1 MANKTV
7 LKGTYCILINLK
19 TDQIIEIGRK
29 GKISFDNGC
38 YVYVGSAMN
47 SLEARIRRHLRKDKK
62 MHWHVDYLL
71 DNPSSQIIQVFFS
84 DDGVKH
90 ECELATH
97 IAGKGTGIQ
106 GFGCSD
112 CKCHSHLIYFS
123 NIDEAENACKNT
135 FKNSDLKLKELD
147 DLLDGYLRK

>member
-1 MANKTV
+1 MTEKI
-7 LKGTYCILINLK
+7 LRKGTYCLLINLK
-19 TDQIIEIGRK
+19 TNQLIQIGRK
-29 GKISFDNGC
+29 GKINFNKGC

-47 SLEARIRRHLRKDKK
+47 SLEGRIRRHLRKDKK

-71 DNPSSQIIQVFFS
+71 DNPNSHIVQVFFS

-90 ECELATH
+90 ECDLATC
-97 IAGKGTGIQ
+97 IAEEGTGIQ

-123 NIDEAENACKNT
+123 KIDEAEDACKNG
-135 FKNSDLKLKELD
+135 FKNSALKLKELD
-147 DLLDGYLRK
+147 DLLG